1 MSIKR
6 SSPTQEKSVFKKK
19 VKKDEPAVAMTG
31 EAGEDA
37 ATLEKVETVETDA
50 VATTSEAGCQALTE
64 QLNAAQ
70 AEARE
75 NRDHYL
81 RARADLDNFR
91 KRAQRE
97 KEDLVKFSN
106 ETILRELLPVIDNLE
121 RALQHAA
128 TDGEKG
134 LLQGVELT
142 LGQFSKVLEKF
153 NVVAIEPLG
162 ELFDSARHEAMG
174 QIESADQPPN
184 TIVQLLQK
192 GYLLNDRLLRP
203 ALVLIAKAPAAPV
216 ASEE

>member
-1 MSIKR
+1 M
-6 SSPTQEKSVFKKK
+6 FKKK
-19 VKKDEPAVAMTG
+19 EKKEDPASEVTEEGVEQEETGAVA
-31 EAGEDA
+31 
-37 ATLEKVETVETDA
+37 
-50 VATTSEAGCQALTE
+50 ATTNSCCQALAE
-64 QLNAAQ
+64 ELNAAQ
-70 AEARE
+70 AEVLV
-75 NRDHYL
+75 NRDLYL

-97 KEDLVKFSN
+97 KEDLLKFSN

-128 TDGEKG
+128 NEGETG

-153 NVVAIEPLG
+153 NVVAIDPVG

-192 GYLLNDRLLRP
+192 GYLLNERLLRP
-203 ALVLIAKAPAAPV
+203 ALVLLAKAPTTPSA
-216 ASEE
+216 E

>member
-1 MSIKR
+1 M
-6 SSPTQEKSVFKKK
+6 SPTQEKSVFKKK
-19 VKKDEPAVAMTG
+19 AKKEEPAAATTTEAVDGAESAENTEFP
-31 EAGEDA
+31 EAGAVA
-37 ATLEKVETVETDA
+37 ATTA
-50 VATTSEAGCQALTE
+50 ACCQALTE
-64 QLNAAQ
+64 QLNVAQ
-70 AEARE
+70 AEALE

-174 QIESADQPPN
+174 QIESAEQPPN
-184 TIVQLLQK
+184 TVVQLLQK

-203 ALVLIAKAPAAPV
+203 AMVLIAKAPAPPV

>member
-1 MSIKR
+1 M
-6 SSPTQEKSVFKKK
+6 FKKK
-19 VKKDEPAVAMTG
+19 EKKE
-31 EAGEDA
+31 ES
-37 ATLEKVETVETDA
+37 A
-50 VATTSEAGCQALTE
+50 VATTGEAVEGAANGETTETGAVAATTEACCQALTE

-70 AEARE
+70 AEALE

-128 TDGEKG
+128 VDGEKG

-203 ALVLIAKAPAAPV
+203 ALVLIAKAPALPV
-216 ASEE
+216 EDEE

>member
-1 MSIKR
+1 M
-6 SSPTQEKSVFKKK
+6 FKKK
-19 VKKDEPAVAMTG
+19 EKKEDPAVATPV
-31 EAGEDA
+31 EA
-37 ATLEKVETVETDA
+37 VEGAETA
-50 VATTSEAGCQALTE
+50 ETTTEASETEAVVATTAACCQALTE
-64 QLNAAQ
+64 QLNTAQ
-70 AEARE
+70 AEALA

-97 KEDLVKFSN
+97 KEDLLKFSN

-174 QIESADQPPN
+174 QIESAEQPAN
-184 TIVQLLQK
+184 TVVQLLQK

-203 ALVLIAKAPAAPV
+203 ALVLIAKAPATPV

>member
-1 MSIKR
+1 M
-6 SSPTQEKSVFKKK
+6 FKKK
-19 VKKDEPAVAMTG
+19 EKNEESPVETTADGAEVVANEDSEAVA
-31 EAGEDA
+31 AS
-37 ATLEKVETVETDA
+37 TDA
-50 VATTSEAGCQALTE
+50 CCQALTE

-70 AEARE
+70 AEALE

-97 KEDLVKFSN
+97 KEDLLKFSN
-106 ETILRELLPVIDNLE
+106 EAILRELLPVIDNLE

-128 TDGEKG
+128 VDGEKG

-153 NVVAIEPLG
+153 NVVAIDPAGEP
-162 ELFDSARHEAMG
+162 FDSARHEAMG

-184 TIVQLLQK
+184 TILQVLQK
-192 GYLLNDRLLRP
+192 GYLLNERLLRP
-203 ALVLIAKAPAAPV
+203 AMVLIAKAPATPV
-216 ASEE
+216 ASE

>member
-6 SSPTQEKSVFKKK
+6 SRPTQEKSVFKKK
-19 VKKDEPAVAMTG
+19 EKKESASAETAAGTGEVTESVETAETGAVA
-31 EAGEDA
+31 
-37 ATLEKVETVETDA
+37 
-50 VATTSEAGCQALTE
+50 ATTAACCQALTE

-70 AEARE
+70 AEALE

-81 RARADLDNFR
+81 RARADLENFR

-128 TDGEKG
+128 VDGEKG

-153 NVVAIEPLG
+153 NVKAIAAVG
-162 ELFDSARHEAMG
+162 ELFDPARHEAMG
-174 QIESADQPPN
+174 QIESAEQPPN
-184 TIVQLLQK
+184 TVVQLLQK

-203 ALVLIAKAPAAPV
+203 AMVLIAKAPAAPP
-216 ASEE
+216 ACEE

>member
-1 MSIKR
+1 M
-6 SSPTQEKSVFKKK
+6 FKKK
-19 VKKDEPAVAMTG
+19 EKKDEPSIATAAAG
-31 EAGEDA
+31 GDGAENIEAEA
-37 ATLEKVETVETDA
+37 ATSSEDFCQVLTQQLA
-50 VATTSEAGCQALTE
+50 V
-64 QLNAAQ
+64 AQ
-70 AEARE
+70 AEALE

-97 KEDLVKFSN
+97 KEDLLKFSN

-128 TDGEKG
+128 TDGEAG

-142 LGQFSKVLEKF
+142 LGQFGKVLEKF
-153 NVVAIEPLG
+153 NVVAIEAVG
-162 ELFDSARHEAMG
+162 ELFDPARHEAMG
-174 QIESADQPPN
+174 QIESAEQPPN
-184 TIVQLLQK
+184 TVVQLLQK

-203 ALVLIAKAPAAPV
+203 AMVLIAKAPASSA

>member
-1 MSIKR
+1 MSVKR

-19 VKKDEPAVAMTG
+19 VKKDEPGAATTAEAVDGAENAESPETGAVAATP
-31 EAGEDA
+31 A
-37 ATLEKVETVETDA
+37 AC
-50 VATTSEAGCQALTE
+50 CQALTE

-70 AEARE
+70 AEALE

-97 KEDLVKFSN
+97 KEDLLKFSN

-162 ELFDSARHEAMG
+162 EIFDSARHEAMG
-174 QIESADQPPN
+174 QIESAEQPPN

-203 ALVLIAKAPAAPV
+203 AMVLNAKAPAAPV

>member
-19 VKKDEPAVAMTG
+19 EKKAEPAATSV
-31 EAGEDA
+31 EAGEGA
-37 ATLEKVETVETDA
+37 ESTATTGTDA
-50 VATTSEAGCQALTE
+50 VVATTAACCQALTE
-64 QLNAAQ
+64 QLNVAQ
-70 AEARE
+70 AEALE

-128 TDGEKG
+128 VDGEKG

-174 QIESADQPPN
+174 QIESAEQPPN

-203 ALVLIAKAPAAPV
+203 ALVLIAKAPAPPV

>member
-1 MSIKR
+1 M
-6 SSPTQEKSVFKKK
+6 FKKK
-19 VKKDEPAVAMTG
+19 EKKDEPSIATAAAG
-31 EAGEDA
+31 GDGAENIEAEA
-37 ATLEKVETVETDA
+37 ATSSEDFCQVLTQQLA
-50 VATTSEAGCQALTE
+50 V
-64 QLNAAQ
+64 AQ
-70 AEARE
+70 AEALE

-97 KEDLVKFSN
+97 KEDLLKFSN

-128 TDGEKG
+128 TDGEAG

-142 LGQFSKVLEKF
+142 LGQFGKVLDKF
-153 NVVAIEPLG
+153 NVVAIEAVG
-162 ELFDSARHEAMG
+162 ELFDPARHEAMG
-174 QIESADQPPN
+174 QIESAEQPPN
-184 TIVQLLQK
+184 TVVQLLQK

-203 ALVLIAKAPAAPV
+203 AMVLIAKAPAAPA

>member
-1 MSIKR
+1 MSIDR
-6 SSPTQEKSVFKKK
+6 SRPTQEKSVFKKK
-19 VKKDEPAVAMTG
+19 EKKGESATATPVESAAGVENAETTETGAVA
-31 EAGEDA
+31 
-37 ATLEKVETVETDA
+37 
-50 VATTSEAGCQALTE
+50 ATTEACCQALTE

-70 AEARE
+70 AEALA
-75 NRDHYL
+75 NHDHYL

-97 KEDLVKFSN
+97 KEDLLKFSN

-128 TDGEKG
+128 ADGEKG

-174 QIESADQPPN
+174 QVESAEQPPN
-184 TIVQLLQK
+184 TVVQLLQK

-203 ALVLIAKAPAAPV
+203 AMVLIAKAPAAPV
-216 ASEE
+216 ASQE

>member
-1 MSIKR
+1 M
-6 SSPTQEKSVFKKK
+6 FKKK
-19 VKKDEPAVAMTG
+19 EKKDEPTVATAADG
-31 EAGEDA
+31 EENSENIAAEAGASGEDFF
-37 ATLEKVETVETDA
+37 
-50 VATTSEAGCQALTE
+50 QALTQ
-64 QLNAAQ
+64 QLATAQ
-70 AEARE
+70 AEALE

-97 KEDLVKFSN
+97 KEDLLKFSN

-128 TDGEKG
+128 TDGEAG

-142 LGQFSKVLEKF
+142 LGQFGKVLEKF
-153 NVVAIEPLG
+153 NVVAIEAVG
-162 ELFDSARHEAMG
+162 ELFDPARHEAMG
-174 QIESADQPPN
+174 QIESAEQPPN
-184 TIVQLLQK
+184 TVVQLLQK

-203 ALVLIAKAPAAPV
+203 AMVLIAKAPAAPA

>member
-6 SSPTQEKSVFKKK
+6 SSPTQESRVFKKK
-19 VKKDEPAVAMTG
+19 EKKEEESAAETAVEGVEIAAD
-31 EAGEDA
+31 AGAGSEVCCQELTA
-37 ATLEKVETVETDA
+37 QLAT
-50 VATTSEAGCQALTE
+50 
-64 QLNAAQ
+64 AQ
-70 AEARE
+70 AEAQE

-97 KEDLVKFSN
+97 KEDLLKFSN

-128 TDGEKG
+128 TDGESG

-142 LGQFSKVLEKF
+142 LGQFGKVLEKF
-153 NVVAIEPLG
+153 NVVAIEAVG
-162 ELFDSARHEAMG
+162 ELFDPARHEAMG
-174 QIESADQPPN
+174 QIESIEQPPN
-184 TIVQLLQK
+184 TVVQLLQK

-203 ALVLIAKAPAAPV
+203 AMVLIAKAPAAPV
-216 ASEE
+216 ANEE

>member
-1 MSIKR
+1 M
-6 SSPTQEKSVFKKK
+6 FKKK
-19 VKKDEPAVAMTG
+19 EKKDEPSIATAAAG
-31 EAGEDA
+31 GDGAENIEAEA
-37 ATLEKVETVETDA
+37 ATSSEDFCQVLTQQL
-50 VATTSEAGCQALTE
+50 AT
-64 QLNAAQ
+64 AQ
-70 AEARE
+70 AEALE

-97 KEDLVKFSN
+97 KEDLLKFSN

-128 TDGEKG
+128 TDGEAG

-142 LGQFSKVLEKF
+142 LGQFGKVLEKF
-153 NVVAIEPLG
+153 NVVAIEAVG
-162 ELFDSARHEAMG
+162 ELFDPARHEAMG
-174 QIESADQPPN
+174 QIESAEQPPN
-184 TIVQLLQK
+184 TVVQLLQK

-203 ALVLIAKAPAAPV
+203 AMVLIAKAPAAPA

>member
-1 MSIKR
+1 M
-6 SSPTQEKSVFKKK
+6 FKKK
-19 VKKDEPAVAMTG
+19 EKKDESA
-31 EAGEDA
+31 A
-37 ATLEKVETVETDA
+37 ATPVEAIEGGENAKTTEAPETEA
-50 VATTSEAGCQALTE
+50 VVATTAACCQALTE

-70 AEARE
+70 AEALA

-128 TDGEKG
+128 VDGEKG

-174 QIESADQPPN
+174 QIESAEQPPN

-203 ALVLIAKAPAAPV
+203 ALVLIAKAPAA
-216 ASEE
+216 AGRERRITSSLI

>member
-19 VKKDEPAVAMTG
+19 EKKDESVATS
-31 EAGEDA
+31 GEDVEGAEHAETPETA
-37 ATLEKVETVETDA
+37 ATT
-50 VATTSEAGCQALTE
+50 EACCQGLTE
-64 QLNAAQ
+64 QLAAAQ
-70 AEARE
+70 AEASE

-81 RARADLDNFR
+81 RSRADLDNFR

-128 TDGEKG
+128 VDGEKG

-153 NVVAIEPLG
+153 NVVAIDAVG
-162 ELFDSARHEAMG
+162 EIFDPARHEAMG
-174 QIESADQPPN
+174 QIESTEQSPN

-203 ALVLIAKAPAAPV
+203 AMVLIAKAPAPPV

>member
-19 VKKDEPAVAMTG
+19 EKKDESTATTPVEIVAG
-31 EAGEDA
+31 V
-37 ATLEKVETVETDA
+37 EKVKTVEA
-50 VATTSEAGCQALTE
+50 PEPEAVVATPEAGCQALTE

-70 AEARE
+70 AEALE

-128 TDGEKG
+128 VDGEKG

-174 QIESADQPPN
+174 QIESAEQPPN

-203 ALVLIAKAPAAPV
+203 ALVLIAKAPTPPV
-216 ASEE
+216 ESEE

>member
-6 SSPTQEKSVFKKK
+6 SRPTQEKSVFKKK
-19 VKKDEPAVAMTG
+19 EKKDHPADETSVAAAEG
-31 EAGEDA
+31 GEDT
-37 ATLEKVETVETDA
+37 ATEAV
-50 VATTSEAGCQALTE
+50 VATTAACCQALTE

-70 AEARE
+70 AEALE

-97 KEDLVKFSN
+97 KEDLLKFSN

-128 TDGEKG
+128 VDGEKG

-142 LGQFSKVLEKF
+142 LGQFGKVLEKF
-153 NVVAIEPLG
+153 NVVAINAVG
-162 ELFDSARHEAMG
+162 EIFDPARHEAMG
-174 QIESADQPPN
+174 QVESAEQPPN

-203 ALVLIAKAPAAPV
+203 AMVLIAKAPAAPV
-216 ASEE
+216 ESQE

>member
-1 MSIKR
+1 M
-6 SSPTQEKSVFKKK
+6 FKKK
-19 VKKDEPAVAMTG
+19 EKKDEPSIATAAEG
-31 EAGEDA
+31 GEDA
-37 ATLEKVETVETDA
+37 ENIEAEA
-50 VATTSEAGCQALTE
+50 VTSSEDFCQVLTQ
-64 QLNAAQ
+64 QLAAAQ
-70 AEARE
+70 AEAVE

-97 KEDLVKFSN
+97 KEDLLKFSN

-128 TDGEKG
+128 TDGETG

-142 LGQFSKVLEKF
+142 LGQFGKVLEKF
-153 NVVAIEPLG
+153 NVVAIEAVG
-162 ELFDSARHEAMG
+162 ELFDPARHEAMG
-174 QIESADQPPN
+174 QIESAEQPPN
-184 TIVQLLQK
+184 TVVQLLQK

-203 ALVLIAKAPAAPV
+203 AMVLIAKAPAAPA

>member
-1 MSIKR
+1 M
-6 SSPTQEKSVFKKK
+6 FKKK
-19 VKKDEPAVAMTG
+19 EKKDEPSIATAAAG
-31 EAGEDA
+31 GDGAENIEAEA
-37 ATLEKVETVETDA
+37 ATSSEDFCQVLTQQLA
-50 VATTSEAGCQALTE
+50 V
-64 QLNAAQ
+64 AQ
-70 AEARE
+70 AEALE

-97 KEDLVKFSN
+97 KEDLLKFSN

-128 TDGEKG
+128 TDGEAG

-142 LGQFSKVLEKF
+142 LGQFGKVLEKF
-153 NVVAIEPLG
+153 NVVAIEAVG
-162 ELFDSARHEAMG
+162 ELFDPARHEAMG
-174 QIESADQPPN
+174 QIESAEQPPN
-184 TIVQLLQK
+184 TVVQLLQK

-203 ALVLIAKAPAAPV
+203 AMVLIAKAPAAPA

>member
-1 MSIKR
+1 MDRPS
-6 SSPTQEKSVFKKK
+6 QETKSVFKKK
-19 VKKDEPAVAMTG
+19 GKKEEPASEAGV
-31 EAGEDA
+31 EAGEG
-37 ATLEKVETVETDA
+37 VEHEEAGA
-50 VATTSEAGCQALTE
+50 VAVTNDSCCQALTE

-70 AEARE
+70 AEALE

-97 KEDLVKFSN
+97 KEDLLKFSN

-121 RALQHAA
+121 RALQHAVV
-128 TDGEKG
+128 DGEKG

-153 NVVAIEPLG
+153 NVKAIDAVGEP
-162 ELFDSARHEAMG
+162 FDPACHEAMG
-174 QIESADQPPN
+174 QIESAEQPPN
-184 TIVQLLQK
+184 TVVQLLQK

-203 ALVLIAKAPAAPV
+203 AMVLIAKAPAPPV

>member
-1 MSIKR
+1 MQRPS
-6 SSPTQEKSVFKKK
+6 QEKSVFKKK
-19 VKKDEPAVAMTG
+19 EKKD
-31 EAGEDA
+31 DA
-37 ATLEKVETVETDA
+37 AAEEQEGCAEAASQEA
-50 VATTSEAGCQALTE
+50 VTATISPCCEALTE

-70 AEARE
+70 AEALE

-97 KEDLVKFSN
+97 KEDLLKFSN

-128 TDGEKG
+128 ADGEKG

-142 LGQFSKVLEKF
+142 LGQFGKVLEKF
-153 NVVAIEPLG
+153 NVVAIDPVG

-174 QIESADQPPN
+174 QIESCEQVPN
-184 TIVQLLQK
+184 TIVQVFQK
-192 GYLLNDRLLRP
+192 GYLLNERLLRP
-203 ALVLIAKAPAAPV
+203 AMVLIAKAPAVPV
-216 ASEE
+216 ENEK

>member
-1 MSIKR
+1 M
-6 SSPTQEKSVFKKK
+6 FKKK
-19 VKKDEPAVAMTG
+19 EKKEESAAETTAEAVEG
-31 EAGEDA
+31 GEDT
-37 ATLEKVETVETDA
+37 ATEA
-50 VATTSEAGCQALTE
+50 VVVTSEACCQALTE

-70 AEARE
+70 AEALE

-97 KEDLVKFSN
+97 KEDLLKFSN

-128 TDGEKG
+128 VDGEKG

-174 QIESADQPPN
+174 QIESAEQPAN
-184 TIVQLLQK
+184 TVVQLLQK

-203 ALVLIAKAPAAPV
+203 ALVLIAKAPTPPV

>member
-1 MSIKR
+1 M
-6 SSPTQEKSVFKKK
+6 FKKNE
-19 VKKDEPAVAMTG
+19 KKEEPSVATVA
-31 EAGEDA
+31 EVVENEDA
-37 ATLEKVETVETDA
+37 GA
-50 VATTSEAGCQALTE
+50 VVVTTNPCCQALTAE
-64 QLNAAQ
+64 LNAAQ
-70 AEARE
+70 AEALE

-97 KEDLVKFSN
+97 KEDLLKFSN

-128 TDGEKG
+128 KDGEKG

-162 ELFDSARHEAMG
+162 ELFDSARHEAIG
-174 QIESADQPPN
+174 QIESAEQPVN
-184 TIVQLLQK
+184 TVVQQLQK
-192 GYLLNDRLLRP
+192 GYLLNERLLRP
-203 ALVLIAKAPAAPV
+203 AMVLIAKAPATPV
-216 ASEE
+216 AE

>member
-1 MSIKR
+1 
-6 SSPTQEKSVFKKK
+6 VFKKK
-19 VKKDEPAVAMTG
+19 AKKDEPAVETTA
-31 EAGEDA
+31 EAAGGAVTAENA
-37 ATLEKVETVETDA
+37 ETTET
-50 VATTSEAGCQALTE
+50 VATTAACCQALTE

-70 AEARE
+70 AEALV

-128 TDGEKG
+128 VDGEKG

-174 QIESADQPPN
+174 QIESAEQPQN

-203 ALVLIAKAPAAPV
+203 ALVLIAKAPAPPA
-216 ASEE
+216 ASEEE

>member
-1 MSIKR
+1 M
-6 SSPTQEKSVFKKK
+6 FKKK
-19 VKKDEPAVAMTG
+19 EKKDEPSVATAADG
-31 EAGEDA
+31 EESSENIAAEAGASGEDF
-37 ATLEKVETVETDA
+37 
-50 VATTSEAGCQALTE
+50 CQALTA
-64 QLNAAQ
+64 QLAAAQ
-70 AEARE
+70 AEALE

-97 KEDLVKFSN
+97 KEDLLKFSN

-121 RALQHAA
+121 RALQHAV
-128 TDGEKG
+128 TDGETG

-142 LGQFSKVLEKF
+142 LGQFGKVLEKF

-174 QIESADQPPN
+174 QIESAEQPPN

-203 ALVLIAKAPAAPV
+203 AMVLIAKAPATPV
-216 ASEE
+216 AGEE

>member
-1 MSIKR
+1 M
-6 SSPTQEKSVFKKK
+6 FKKK
-19 VKKDEPAVAMTG
+19 EKKDHPDHPAAETPIEVAEG
-31 EAGEDA
+31 GEDT
-37 ATLEKVETVETDA
+37 ATEAV
-50 VATTSEAGCQALTE
+50 VATTAACCQALTE
-64 QLNAAQ
+64 QLHAAQ
-70 AEARE
+70 AEALE

-97 KEDLVKFSN
+97 KEDLVKFAN

-121 RALQHAA
+121 RALHHA
-128 TDGEKG
+128 TVDGEKG

-153 NVVAIEPLG
+153 NVKAIDAVG
-162 ELFDSARHEAMG
+162 ELFDPARHEAMG
-174 QIESADQPPN
+174 QIESAEQPPN
-184 TIVQLLQK
+184 TVVQLLQK

-203 ALVLIAKAPAAPV
+203 AMVLIAKAPAPPV

>member
-1 MSIKR
+1 M
-6 SSPTQEKSVFKKK
+6 FKKK
-19 VKKDEPAVAMTG
+19 EKKDEPSIATAA
-31 EAGEDA
+31 AGGDGAENIAAEA
-37 ATLEKVETVETDA
+37 ATSSEDFCQVLTQQLA
-50 VATTSEAGCQALTE
+50 V
-64 QLNAAQ
+64 AQ
-70 AEARE
+70 AEALE

-97 KEDLVKFSN
+97 KEDLLKFSN

-128 TDGEKG
+128 TDGEAG

-142 LGQFSKVLEKF
+142 LGQFGKVLEKF
-153 NVVAIEPLG
+153 NVVAIEAVG
-162 ELFDSARHEAMG
+162 ELFDPARHEAMG
-174 QIESADQPPN
+174 QIESAEQPPN
-184 TIVQLLQK
+184 TVVQLLQK

-203 ALVLIAKAPAAPV
+203 AMVLIAKAPASSA